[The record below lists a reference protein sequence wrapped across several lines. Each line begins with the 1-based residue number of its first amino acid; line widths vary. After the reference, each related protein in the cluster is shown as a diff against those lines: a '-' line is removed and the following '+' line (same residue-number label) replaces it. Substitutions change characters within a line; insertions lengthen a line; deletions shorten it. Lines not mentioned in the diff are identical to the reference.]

1 MHTHAHT
8 HTWTRMHTCT
18 CTHTRARAARGAQ
31 GGVCWPCPAP
41 AGTQCSPSQDP
52 KRHWAG
58 KAMSPARRRHG
69 GRWPANNTDTY
80 RYSQDGCLDRGPSV
94 LPAVYNQDEPD
105 ASVLQAETR
114 GRGQHAPRGPAMA
127 VARLRE
133 ELGVNGRPRPSHRC
147 CSAQH
152 RGQGRTEPPVAL
164 PRAHQAPPSRGS
176 LRPRWT
182 DWRCVTSR
190 PDTNQLAGQR
200 GGPGPSVSEPSCSTR
215 SPAASPDVDSPVSL

>member
-1 MHTHAHT
+1 MHTYARHT
-8 HTWTRMHTCT
+8 HT
-18 CTHTRARAARGAQ
+18 
-31 GGVCWPCPAP
+31 CPSRSRSPGRCALALP
-41 AGTQCSPSQDP
+41 SPSWQPLQAQPGP
-52 KRHWAG
+52 KA
-58 KAMSPARRRHG
+58 PL
-69 GRWPANNTDTY
+69 GRKGHVPRPETAWGPGNNTDTY

-105 ASVLQAETR
+105 ASVLQAEMR
-114 GRGQHAPRGPAMA
+114 GHGQHAPRGLAVA
-127 VARLRE
+127 VARLWE

-152 RGQGRTEPPVAL
+152 REQGRTEPPAAP

-190 PDTNQLAGQR
+190 PDANQLAGQR
-200 GGPGPSVSEPSCSTR
+200 GGPGSSVPEPSCSTR
-215 SPAASPDVDSPVSL
+215 SPAASPTGTRQ